1 MSWGNIPSWAKNASL
16 SLMQSLNYVE
26 PLTYEHCCRVGTLS
40 RKLAQSMGLNEYEQ
54 ALAEYSGLFHDI
66 GKIGIAHDIIGK
78 PGKLDPREIDIMR
91 NHPVISEAILKP
103 LAENESFFRALLDP
117 VRGHHERVDGDGY
130 PDKLMGDR
138 IHILSRV
145 ILVVDT
151 YDAMTESRP
160 YRKGLPEDVVY
171 AELKRCSNTQFDAQI
186 VKIFLEAQKFWNK
199 ESTNH
204 DDSIVHYIKSAA

>member
-1 MSWGNIPSWAKNASL
+1 MSWGNIPSWAKNTSL
-16 SLMQSLNYVE
+16 SLMQSLNFVE

-66 GKIGIAHDIIGK
+66 GKIGIAQDIIGK

-103 LAENESFFRALLDP
+103 LSENEAFFRALMAP
-117 VRGHHERVDGDGY
+117 VRGHHERVDGEGY

-151 YDAMTESRP
+151 YDAMSQSRP
-160 YRKGLPEDVVY
+160 YRKGLPDEVIH
-171 AELKRCSNTQFDAQI
+171 AELKRCSGTQFDAQI
-186 VKIFLEAQKFWNK
+186 VKIFLEAQKFWNQ
-199 ESTNH
+199 ETANSEN
-204 DDSIVHYIKSAA
+204 SIVQFIKSAA